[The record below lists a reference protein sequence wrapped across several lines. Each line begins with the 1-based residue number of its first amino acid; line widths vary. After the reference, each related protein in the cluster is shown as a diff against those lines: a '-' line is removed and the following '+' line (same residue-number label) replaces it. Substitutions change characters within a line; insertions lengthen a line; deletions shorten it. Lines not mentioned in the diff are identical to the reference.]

1 MLKISRA
8 RLIDQR
14 LNIIHF
20 PLAEINRICVCV
32 IVPGEGGNE
41 KHKLRCSGALQKHTN
56 PEKKHLIPLEQH
68 LVTAKRKRSLYW
80 KKPLVQDGLCM

>member
-8 RLIDQR
+8 SLIDQR

-20 PLAEINRICVCV
+20 PLAVINRICVCV

-41 KHKLRCSGALQKHTN
+41 KHKLRCSGAL
-56 PEKKHLIPLEQH
+56 
-68 LVTAKRKRSLYW
+68 
-80 KKPLVQDGLCM
+80 